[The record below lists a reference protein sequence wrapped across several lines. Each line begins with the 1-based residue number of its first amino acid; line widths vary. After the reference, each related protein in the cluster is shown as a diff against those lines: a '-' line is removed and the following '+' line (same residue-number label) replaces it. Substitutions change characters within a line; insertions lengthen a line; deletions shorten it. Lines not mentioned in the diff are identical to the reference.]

1 MTRKKTTGKLP
12 KNNIASNF
20 YVYILE
26 CKDGTFYIGK
36 TVDLVKRIKSH
47 NGVEQ
52 GGAKYT
58 SGRRPVYLVYYEQFK
73 TVTGALKR
81 EYKLKQL
88 TRNEKKALIQGK

>member
-1 MTRKKTTGKLP
+1 M
-12 KNNIASNF
+12 
-20 YVYILE
+20 YILE
-26 CKDGTFYIGK
+26 CSDNTFYIGK

-47 NGVEQ
+47 NGVGA

-73 TVTGALKR
+73 TVTKALQR
-81 EYKLKQL
+81 EHQLKQL